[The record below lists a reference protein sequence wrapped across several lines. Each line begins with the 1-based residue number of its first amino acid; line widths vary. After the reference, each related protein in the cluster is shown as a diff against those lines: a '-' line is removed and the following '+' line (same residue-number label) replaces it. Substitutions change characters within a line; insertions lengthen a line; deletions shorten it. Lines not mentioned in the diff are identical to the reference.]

1 MQIKELSRLTG
12 LQDKTIR
19 YYEEIGVLPPPKR
32 LPNGYRNYDESDLE
46 RVKFVMGMRRLDFS
60 LDDISEILA
69 MRDRREAPC
78 RTVLDL
84 ILRNACQR
92 QLEMPIPLPQIIILP
107 GISITGNGRQ
117 DFSSCF
123 ALDPTVPLFNK
134 PIFDPALK
142 CPQLAIWEL
151 TWILLLEF
159 HKKGLRIGIWRNPQF
174 LFNFCP
180 NLRKG
185 IRAGPPPA
193 LPRTGKSLLLG
204 APIHPV
210 SFLQSCTG

>member
-32 LPNGYRNYDESDLE
+32 LPNGYRNYDESDVE

-84 ILRNACQR
+84 ILRNSDVIAQR
-92 QLEMPIPLPQIIILP
+92 IAELQRLESELRELYSL
-107 GISITGNGRQ
+107 GLT
-117 DFSSCF
+117 F
-123 ALDPTVPLFNK
+123 PTDDV
-134 PIFDPALK
+134 D
-142 CPQLAIWEL
+142 
-151 TWILLLEF
+151 
-159 HKKGLRIGIWRNPQF
+159 
-174 LFNFCP
+174 
-180 NLRKG
+180 
-185 IRAGPPPA
+185 
-193 LPRTGKSLLLG
+193 GKNCVCHLVREHG
-204 APIHPV
+204 
-210 SFLQSCTG
+210 GD